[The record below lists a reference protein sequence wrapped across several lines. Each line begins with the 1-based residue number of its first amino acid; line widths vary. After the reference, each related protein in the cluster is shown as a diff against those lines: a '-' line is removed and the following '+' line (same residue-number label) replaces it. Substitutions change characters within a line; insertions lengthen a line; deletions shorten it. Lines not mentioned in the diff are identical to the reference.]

1 MKIAVF
7 TDVHGN
13 RFALESVLKEI
24 ELKKPDLTL
33 NLGDG
38 VWGSADPMGAWRLQQ
53 SCGALEVRGN
63 TDEYVMAEPDSLEG
77 SKSYTQWLQAQ
88 LTPQVAEHLRTV
100 PVNRTALEGQILAT
114 HGTPNDPWTAFF
126 NESYQQQLGR
136 LAPYPGVKVVLV
148 GHTHNEL
155 LEVQDGITRVNVG
168 AVSRQKDGD
177 PWARW
182 VLLEQK
188 GTRFNVTFRRVEYD
202 VEAAVRWI
210 LEHYPNGEREA
221 AQLRSGR
228 A

>member
-13 RFALESVLKEI
+13 RFALEAVLKDIALLE
-24 ELKKPDLTL
+24 PDLTL

-38 VWGSADPMGAWRLQQ
+38 VWGSADPLGAWKLQQ
-53 SCGALEVRGN
+53 QSGALEVRGN
-63 TDEYVMAEPDSLEG
+63 TDEFVMAPLESLEG
-77 SKSYTQWLQAQ
+77 SQPYAKWLQGQ
-88 LTPQVAEHLRTV
+88 LTPEVAAHLRTV
-100 PVNRTALEGQILAT
+100 PINRTVLEGRVLAT

-126 NESYQQQLGR
+126 DESYQQQLGR
-136 LAPYPGVKVVLV
+136 LAPFPGVKVVLV
-148 GHTHNEL
+148 GHTHKEL

-182 VLLEQK
+182 VLLEQT
-188 GTRFNVTFRRVEYD
+188 GSRFNVCFRRVDYD
-202 VEAAVRWI
+202 VDAAMKWI
-210 LEHYPNGEREA
+210 LEHYPQGSREA
-221 AQLRSGR
+221 EQLRTGR

>member
-13 RFALESVLKEI
+13 RFALEAVLKDIAQCE
-24 ELKKPDLTL
+24 PDLML

-38 VWGSADPMGAWRLQQ
+38 VWGSADPLGAWKLQQ
-53 SCGALEVRGN
+53 SSGALEVRGN
-63 TDEYVMAEPDSLEG
+63 TDEFVLAPLESLEA
-77 SKSYTQWLQAQ
+77 SQPYAQWLQGQ
-88 LTPQVAEHLRTV
+88 LTPEVAEHLRTV
-100 PVNRTALEGQILAT
+100 PINRTVLEGQILAT

-136 LAPYPGVKVVLV
+136 LAPYPEVKVVLV

-155 LEVQDGITRVNVG
+155 LEVQDGVSRVNVG

-182 VLLEQK
+182 VLLEQV
-188 GTRFNVTFRRVEYD
+188 GTHFNVSFRRVEYD
-202 VEAAVRWI
+202 VDAAVKWI
-210 LEHYPNGEREA
+210 LEHYPQGSREA
-221 AQLRSGR
+221 EQLRTGR

>member
-13 RFALESVLKEI
+13 RFALEAVLKDI
-24 ELKKPDLTL
+24 AQVKPDLIL

-38 VWGSADPMGAWRLQQ
+38 VWGSADPLGAWKLQQ
-53 SCGALEVRGN
+53 ESGALEVRGN
-63 TDEYVMAEPDSLEG
+63 TDEYVMASPDSSEG
-77 SKSYTQWLQAQ
+77 SQPYAQWLRGQ
-88 LTPQVAEHLRTV
+88 LTPEVAAHLKTLPLNRTV
-100 PVNRTALEGQILAT
+100 LEGQILAT

-136 LAPYPGVKVVLV
+136 LAPYPEVKVVLV

-155 LEVQDGITRVNVG
+155 LEVQDGISKVNVG

-182 VLLEQK
+182 VLLEQN
-188 GTRFNVTFRRVEYD
+188 GTHFNVSFRRVEYD
-202 VEAAVRWI
+202 VDAAVGWI
-210 LEHYPNGEREA
+210 LEHYPQGSREA
-221 AQLRSGR
+221 EQLRTGR